1 MLILAHNYIKHIP
14 AKVFRHLPLLNSLE
28 LDGNQISSIDEEAFF
43 GLEGKNITLNNI
55 IIRKSYFYKV
65 KNDKNYSQL
74 FYTIGNYIRFKRLYY
89 IILHNI
95 FSGTMLYASLEL

>member
-43 GLEGKNITLNNI
+43 GLEGKNITLKNI
-55 IIRKSYFYKV
+55 IIRKLFYKV
-65 KNDKNYSQL
+65 KKDKNYSQL
-74 FYTIGNYIRFKRLYY
+74 FY
-89 IILHNI
+89 IIE
-95 FSGTMLYASLEL
+95 YR